1 MQWVTPRQYY
11 NPFTCSTGLLNR
23 LVQRHGPPSRV
34 REQGHNPSQ
43 SEKEQLYQLRD
54 LATRGHQF
62 TDNSIFIMLSSCIY
76 SVRVTTSE
84 KRLQDSEEK
93 GGMNDRMT
101 RSHCS

>member
-76 SVRVTTSE
+76 S
-84 KRLQDSEEK
+84 DSEL
-93 GGMNDRMT
+93 
-101 RSHCS
+101 RSNLQQHVHHFLILIFLL